1 MYMNDGELKINPL
14 KSEIEV
20 SDINIVVSGTS
31 DSIMMVE
38 GECDFISEEDF
49 LNILEYAHSTIKEL
63 IEFQNNIASSF
74 KKDKRELVEAQ
85 VNEELVDSIENV
97 ITYSEIEELNKPK
110 VKDQRYGDIDE
121 YKDSIVSKL
130 IDDYPDDEGF
140 IKSYI
145 DDKVSANLRMNALK
159 LNVRA
164 DGRDT
169 KTVREINIE
178 TSILARAH
186 GSALLLEVKLKLL
199 LLLHLVVKEM
209 NKCLIIL
216 MD

>member
-1 MYMNDGELKINPL
+1 M
-14 KSEIEV
+14 
-20 SDINIVVSGTS
+20 
-31 DSIMMVE
+31 
-38 GECDFISEEDF
+38 
-49 LNILEYAHSTIKEL
+49 
-63 IEFQNNIASSF
+63 
-74 KKDKRELVEAQ
+74 
-85 VNEELVDSIENV
+85 
-97 ITYSEIEELNKPK
+97 ITDSEIEELNKPK

-178 TSILARAH
+178 TSILA
-186 GSALLLEVKLKLL
+186 EP
-199 LLLHLVVKEM
+199 
-209 NKCLIIL
+209 
-216 MD
+216 MDLRFY